1 MSIKQ
6 KVLLIIL
13 DGIGS
18 APKSKGNAVVLAQPE
33 SLISYWSTSPHTYL
47 IASGEAVGL
56 PKNVKGNSEVGHL
69 NIGSGRT
76 VYQNLARINNAIAK
90 DQLAQNNT
98 LRKALAHAQKFGG
111 NIHLVGLLSDGGVH
125 SHIDHFKAV
134 IDFFSKMNFQNNLF
148 IHPFTDGRDSPPNS
162 ALTYLADI
170 DKYCLN
176 RGMGKIGTVIGRYYA
191 MDRNKRWERTEL
203 AYNLLVLGIGTEYP
217 SYQKVI
223 ENSYSQNITDEF
235 VEPAIINKSKITNND
250 VVILMNFRADR
261 MLQLT
266 DALVSDNFSGFQRNK
281 LNNIFLTS
289 LVDYRKN
296 YPDKVIF
303 PKQYI
308 NLTLGNIIDSEGG
321 SQLRISETEKFPHVT
336 YFFNGGSS
344 VIYNN
349 EDRLVI
355 PSPMVPT
362 YDQKPEMSALE
373 ITTILL
379 DRIGRGTYDFIV
391 VNFAN
396 ADMVGHTGNLQA
408 SIKAVKVVDYCV
420 KQLVQEFTSRGG
432 AVIITADH
440 GNAEEMINLDTDA
453 MDTEH
458 SLNPVPTIV
467 IDGRTSSKTLPYGSL
482 KDIAPTVLDLMG
494 IQRPADMNGVSL
506 LRTI

>member
-1 MSIKQ
+1 MGIKQ

-13 DGIGS
+13 DGVGA
-18 APKSKGNAVVLAQPE
+18 APKSSGNAVVLAQPE
-33 SLISYWSTSPHTYL
+33 SLISYWSSSPHTYL
-47 IASGEAVGL
+47 IASGKAVGL
-56 PKNVKGNSEVGHL
+56 PENVKGNSEVGHL

-76 VYQNLARINNAIAK
+76 VYQNLARINSTIAK
-90 DQLAQNNT
+90 GQLPQNNT
-98 LRKALAHAQKFGG
+98 LREALAHSQKYGS

-134 IDFFSKMNFQNNLF
+134 VDFFSQMNFQNNLY
-148 IHPFTDGRDSPPNS
+148 IHAFTDGRDSPPNS
-162 ALTYLADI
+162 SLTYLSSL
-170 DKYCLN
+170 DKYCLD
-176 RGMGKIGTVIGRYYA
+176 RGMGKIGTVLGRYYG

-203 AYNLLVLGIGTEYP
+203 AYNLLVSGIGTEYP
-217 SYQKVI
+217 TYQNAI
-223 ENSYSQNITDEF
+223 EASYSEKITDEF
-235 VEPAIINKSKITNND
+235 LEPAIINKSKIANND
-250 VVILMNFRADR
+250 VVLLMNFRADR

-266 DALVSDNFSGFQRNK
+266 DALISDSFIGFQRNK
-281 LNNIFLTS
+281 LKNLYVAS

-296 YPDKVIF
+296 YPRKVVF

-308 NLTLGNIIDSEGG
+308 NLTLGSIIDAERG
-321 SQLRISETEKFPHVT
+321 SQLRIAETEKFPHVT

-349 EDRLVI
+349 EDRIII
-355 PSPMVPT
+355 PSPMVAT

-373 ITTILL
+373 LTTILS
-379 DRIGRGTYDFIV
+379 DRIGRNMYDFIV

-396 ADMVGHTGNLQA
+396 ADMVGHTGNLEA
-408 SIKAVKVVDYCV
+408 GVKAVRVIDYCI

-440 GNAEEMINLDTDA
+440 GNAEEMLNLDTNEI
-453 MDTEH
+453 DTEH
-458 SLNPVPTIV
+458 SLNPVPAII
-467 IDGRTSSKTLPYGSL
+467 IDGKTSAKTLPYGSL

-494 IQRPADMNGVSL
+494 IQKPSDMNGESL